1 MDCYI
6 FGLSG
11 LALLGGSIAT
21 LTVSKEQHNIL
32 RNVFSDKL
40 DKKYENIS
48 NERRN
53 HYIIGLVMGIIISLI
68 VVKNVSIVNY
78 FKRVMLFLTI
88 TFATAIIFYSIMPK
102 SDYMLNYLKT
112 PEEIS
117 KWLDVYKT
125 MKTRYFM
132 GFILGLL
139 AAIPISHISCN

>member
-1 MDCYI
+1 MNCYI

-11 LALLGGSIAT
+11 LALLGGSMAT
-21 LTVSKEQHNIL
+21 LTVSKEQHNVL
-32 RNVFSDKL
+32 RNVFSNEL

-53 HYIIGLVMGIIISLI
+53 HYIIGLVMGIILSLI
-68 VVKNVSIVNY
+68 IVKNVSIVNY

-125 MKTRYFM
+125 MKTRYFT

-139 AAIPISHISCN
+139 AAIPISYISC

>member
-1 MDCYI
+1 MNCYI

-21 LTVSKEQHNIL
+21 LTVSKEQHNVL
-32 RNVFSDKL
+32 RNVFSNEL

-53 HYIIGLVMGIIISLI
+53 HYIIGLVMGIILSLI
-68 VVKNVSIVNY
+68 IVKNVSIENY

-88 TFATAIIFYSIMPK
+88 TFVTAIIFYTVMPK

-112 PEEIS
+112 PEEIN
-117 KWLDVYKT
+117 KWLEVYKT
-125 MKTRYFM
+125 MKTRYYT

-139 AAIPISHISCN
+139 AAIPISYISC

>member
-1 MDCYI
+1 MNCYI

-21 LTVSKEQHNIL
+21 LTVSKEQHNL
-32 RNVFSDKL
+32 LKNVFSDEL

-53 HYIIGLVMGIIISLI
+53 HYIIGLVMGIIISII
-68 VVKNVSIVNY
+68 VVKNVVIENY

-88 TFATAIIFYSIMPK
+88 TFATAILFYSIMPK

-112 PEEIS
+112 PEEIN
-117 KWLDVYKT
+117 KWLEVYKT
-125 MKTRYFM
+125 MKTRYFS

-139 AAIPISHISCN
+139 AAIPISYISC